1 MERRNVCSNEGP
13 QVRAKSREDNNKF
26 CKVQFTL
33 MTFKKKIPYAT
44 ADINHIWQNWSSSS
58 ERKKEGVYN
67 FLKTIEPY
75 INQACCKLSLG
86 NKDTILLK

>member
-33 MTFKKKIPYAT
+33 MTFQKKSHVPLQISIIFGKGHPPL
-44 ADINHIWQNWSSSS
+44 QG
-58 ERKKEGVYN
+58 KKEGVN
-67 FLKTIEPY
+67 DFLKTIEPN

>member
-33 MTFKKKIPYAT
+33 MTLKKKIPYAT
-44 ADINHIWQNWSSSS
+44 ADISHIWQRSSSS
-58 ERKKEGVYN
+58 ERKKEGVYTCN
-67 FLKTIEPY
+67 FLNTIEPY
-75 INQACCKLSLG
+75 INQAC
-86 NKDTILLK
+86 